1 MTPNTR
7 ITTGHRTQDQPC
19 PHCGDVNHVH
29 WIESD
34 AESDTWHCTSCHEE
48 WTIPVTTPTHNNHR

>member
-1 MTPNTR
+1 MTTSTE
-7 ITTGHRTQDQPC
+7 ITTGNPTQDQPC

-34 AESDTWHCTSCHEE
+34 AESDTWHCGMCNYE
-48 WTIPVTTPTHNNHR
+48 WTIRVIAPTHHKHR